1 MSGGRHKAATVSA
14 PGQVHLAPAPPPPP
28 SEPVDENARIDR
40 LVSLTYD
47 SDSAVRKKAAIE
59 LSNIDDPRAIFAL
72 LELSSDKDQSVQALA
87 RAGLENFKE
96 EKEAIVN
103 LEKIFE
109 ARQEG
114 KPIPAEEAQAARSK
128 LMPSI
133 ERLFTKHKDMRSKMM
148 PSIEKLFSWMP
159 GATPKA
165 APAAQTQRPTPMRE
179 AEGGEEAASAE
190 EAPEPSAPA
199 SRGHPL
205 DAVERMTAGSVE
217 EAEAEVGVPPQ
228 LLDPDYIRKQRARA
242 LGGDMP
248 QPDKDEYA
256 PAPSR
261 AGASHSHAPYP
272 AGREKRHFALS
283 PSDSQLEDAANF
295 PLPEHLQNRPA
306 SPTAAIPSL
315 MPEEKSE
322 EEINEEETERLP
334 KSRLDYY
341 KWAYALAVTP
351 GITAKELKT
360 EEERLLKQIKG
371 EIKLAF
377 KLAVSRAKENGI
389 ESLSGLK
396 PGMKKL
402 STLPM
407 QVVEHAIVQV
417 PSGKHKTAPMA
428 RLSLTDGKKALPLY
442 VEPERAEGIKVG
454 DLVSLH
460 DAYVDFFTHSNELV
474 LMLGKKGQ
482 LVITK

>member
-1 MSGGRHKAATVSA
+1 MCAKPAQIGMVGGRHKAGAAVTA
-14 PGQVHLAPAPPPPP
+14 PGQVHLAPAPPPS
-28 SEPVDENARIDR
+28 SEPADENARIDK

-47 SDSAVRKKAAIE
+47 SDPAVRQKAAVE
-59 LSNIDDPRAIFAL
+59 LSKIDDPRAIFAL
-72 LELSSDKDQSVQALA
+72 LELSSDKDQGVQGLA

-114 KPIPAEEAQAARSK
+114 KPIPAEEAQATRSK

-159 GATPKA
+159 GTAPKA
-165 APAAQTQRPTPMRE
+165 APPAPAQMPADMPPG
-179 AEGGEEAASAE
+179 AGGEEAASAE
-190 EAPEPSAPA
+190 EAPAPARPA
-199 SRGHPL
+199 SRAHPL
-205 DAVERMTAGSVE
+205 DAVERMASGSVD

-228 LLDPDYIRKQRARA
+228 LLNPDYIRRQRERA
-242 LGGDMP
+242 LEGDEAP
-248 QPDKDEYA
+248 AGQPEYA
-256 PAPSR
+256 PAPNRDSD
-261 AGASHSHAPYP
+261 SYP
-272 AGREKRHFALS
+272 AARARHRASLS
-283 PSDSQLEDAANF
+283 PSDSQLENAANF

-322 EEINEEETERLP
+322 EEINEEEAERLP

-351 GITAKELKT
+351 AITAKELK
-360 EEERLLKQIKG
+360 EEEDRLLKQIKG

-389 ESLSGLK
+389 
-396 PGMKKL
+396 
-402 STLPM
+402 
-407 QVVEHAIVQV
+407 
-417 PSGKHKTAPMA
+417 
-428 RLSLTDGKKALPLY
+428 
-442 VEPERAEGIKVG
+442 
-454 DLVSLH
+454 
-460 DAYVDFFTHSNELV
+460 
-474 LMLGKKGQ
+474 
-482 LVITK
+482 